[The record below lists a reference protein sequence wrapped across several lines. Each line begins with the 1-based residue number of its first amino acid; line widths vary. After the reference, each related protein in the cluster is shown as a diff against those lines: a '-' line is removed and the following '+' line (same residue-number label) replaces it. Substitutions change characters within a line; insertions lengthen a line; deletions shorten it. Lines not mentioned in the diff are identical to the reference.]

1 MCVKQSN
8 WGKVSSYHYGD
19 IGDLDDLEASL
30 ASGRRIRALFCEF
43 PNNLLLELPGPYR
56 IKALAVKD
64 GFIIV
69 CDDSVSTPIN
79 TDLFHFVDIRVT
91 SLTKMFSGACNVTAG
106 R

>member
-1 MCVKQSN
+1 MLKQSN
-8 WGKVSSYHYGD
+8 WGKVSFYHYGD

-30 ASGRRIRALFCEF
+30 ASGRRICALFCEF
-43 PNNLLLELPGPYR
+43 PNNLLLELPDLHR
-56 IKALAVKD
+56 IRALADKYCFV
-64 GFIIV
+64 IV

-79 TDLFHFVDIRVT
+79 TDLFPFVDIRVT